1 MRVVIDTNLW
11 ISFIISKKINL
22 IEKLILENTVTII
35 FSKELITEIENSI
48 LKPKLQKLIKDFSFV
63 EMLLVFIDFI
73 EMIETKSNIL
83 ICRDLKD
90 NFLLNLATDG
100 NADYLI
106 TGDKDLLILKKINN
120 TKIITIADFKLIL

>member
-11 ISFIISKKINL
+11 ISFIISSKINL
-22 IEKLILENTVTII
+22 LEKLILENNVTII
-35 FSKELITEIENSI
+35 FSKELITEIENSL
-48 LKPKLQKLIKDFSFV
+48 LKPKLQKLINDFSFV
-63 EMLLVFIDFI
+63 EMLIIFMHFI
-73 EMIETKSNIL
+73 EIIETKSNIL
-83 ICRDLKD
+83 LCSDPKD

-106 TGDKDLLILKKINN
+106 TGDKDLLILEKINN